1 MAKVAL
7 GKGLRALISDES
19 IEILHKRKHHGDGAD
34 RQYEYRDVQTGK
46 VGSIGNIPISRIT
59 PNPFQPRE
67 EFHRAALEELK
78 QSIIEKGVIQP
89 ITVRLQGEGFQL
101 ISGERRLRAATEA
114 GFHDI
119 PAYVIE
125 VNSDREMLELALI
138 ENIQR
143 EKLNPIEIALGYHK
157 LIEECDLTQEQI
169 SQRVGKDRS
178 TVANFLRLLKLP
190 DPIQA
195 SLRGGEISMGHAR
208 ALINLED
215 HEAQL
220 HIWQQ
225 AVNDQ
230 LSVRK
235 VEELVG
241 KYSKQ
246 AGDTKKKPADEV
258 PKSIDAAQVEGQLRE
273 RLATKVKLQHTKKG
287 NGEIVIEYYSIDDL
301 ERILE
306 LIGQSA
312 G

>member
-7 GKGLRALISDES
+7 GKGLKALISDES
-19 IEILHKRKHHGDGAD
+19 IKILSKKQENGDG
-34 RQYEYRDVQTGK
+34 QYEYRDMQTGK
-46 VGSIGNIPISRIT
+46 VGSIGNIPVAKIA

-78 QSIIEKGVIQP
+78 QSIKENGIIQP
-89 ITVRLQGEGFQL
+89 ITVRPDGDGFQL

-114 GFHDI
+114 GFKEI

-125 VNSDREMLELALI
+125 VHSDREMLELALI

-157 LIEECDLTQEQI
+157 LIEECDLTQEQV

-195 SLRGGEISMGHAR
+195 SLRSGEISMGHAR

-215 HEAQL
+215 SEAQL
-220 HIWQQ
+220 YIWKQ
-225 AVNDQ
+225 AVNDK
-230 LSVRK
+230 LSVRSVESLVNK
-235 VEELVG
+235 FGKQKGEVKKKSVEE
-241 KYSKQ
+241 
-246 AGDTKKKPADEV
+246 
-258 PKSIDAAQVEGQLRE
+258 PKSIDAAQVESQLRE
-273 RLATKVKLQHTKKG
+273 RLATKVRLHHTKRG
-287 NGEIVIEYYSIDDL
+287 SGEIIVEYYSIDDL
-301 ERILE
+301 ERLME
-306 LIGQSA
+306 LMGNA